1 MELHEL
7 SKKIVG
13 SIEEAKKTKQ
23 RGYVAFAIKTHAH
36 EISELFSVTY
46 YKIPDLFKEVSAVLG
61 KEPCHHR
68 NFRTL
73 CDRYC
78 DESIGSPSPAKPHS
92 PIEKRSGKT
101 QEGGEDEGR
110 ENTEGNLTNGEL
122 GPEWQDI
129 IDSLGPAKKQQLPLA
144 VSRGLTLEE
153 ATNARQV
160 STKELKNVLTTY
172 SRRKH

>member
-1 MELHEL
+1 
-7 SKKIVG
+7 
-13 SIEEAKKTKQ
+13 
-23 RGYVAFAIKTHAH
+23 
-36 EISELFSVTY
+36 
-46 YKIPDLFKEVSAVLG
+46 
-61 KEPCHHR
+61 
-68 NFRTL
+68 
-73 CDRYC
+73 
-78 DESIGSPSPAKPHS
+78 
-92 PIEKRSGKT
+92 RSGKT